1 MKSTSLYHWKA
12 AAFSLVAVALLPSAI
27 QSADHQP
34 STITVT
40 VIDALGRY
48 PLGNADVIDL
58 ASGQHRITDEQGQVR
73 LPWPNSAQL
82 RVRVREVGYQP
93 LERIL
98 QRATASPDSA
108 TFAMSKVA
116 YVIAPVMATSHCA
129 TTGDSA
135 SLALSVAVLD
145 QLKQGAEK
153 YIEFRRLYP
162 FEATVE
168 RRSALIPESGIAKRI
183 IVDREKF
190 RSENLDPKYR
200 PGNVVQYKWD
210 GSFLAPILFLSTLG
224 DSVFWQNHCFIARGI
239 ESYQGTR
246 AIRLEFSPSP
256 NVRGPD
262 WSGSA
267 VLDSAT
273 SYLLRLEFHLA
284 NLDTRKGL
292 VRLDGY
298 QTFSSPSPF
307 VMIPDSVVAIWW
319 IRKQSRDDPKWG
331 LRPDFVQSLH
341 IDSLKYRKGR
351 PPPYQAAKQ

>member
-1 MKSTSLYHWKA
+1 MKSTSLYWRSA
-12 AAFSLVAVALLPSAI
+12 ALSLLPLAHLPSTPLNYTAG
-27 QSADHQP
+27 QP
-34 STITVT
+34 STVAVT

-58 ASGQHRITDEQGQVR
+58 ASGLHRITDERGQVR
-73 LPWPNSAQL
+73 LQWPNSGQL
-82 RVRVREVGYQP
+82 RLRVREVGYQP
-93 LERIL
+93 LERTL
-98 QRATASPDSA
+98 LRATASEDST

-116 YVIAPVMATSHCA
+116 YVIAPVRATSHCA
-129 TTGDSA
+129 TTDDSA

-168 RRSALIPESGIAKRI
+168 RRSALITDSGTAKRI

-224 DSVFWQNHCFIARGI
+224 DSVFWQNHCFVARGI
-239 ESYQGTR
+239 EPYQGTR
-246 AIRLEFSPSP
+246 AIRIEFSPSP

-273 SYLLRLEFHLA
+273 SFLLRLEFHLA

-298 QTFSSPSPF
+298 QTFRSPSPF
-307 VMIPDSVVAIWW
+307 VMMPDSVVAIWW
-319 IRKQSRDDPKWG
+319 LREKTAGDPKWG

-351 PPPYQAAKQ
+351 PPPNRTEKP

>member
-1 MKSTSLYHWKA
+1 MPRNTRIAVVGAISIFAFAPVLSTPLD
-12 AAFSLVAVALLPSAI
+12 SAPR
-27 QSADHQP
+27 QP

-48 PLGNADVIDL
+48 PLANADVIDV
-58 ASGQHRITDEQGQVR
+58 ASGQHRITDEHGQVQ
-73 LPWPNSAQL
+73 LSWPNSGQL
-82 RVRVREVGYQP
+82 RLRVREVGYQP
-93 LERIL
+93 LERTL
-98 QRATASPDSA
+98 QRATAPPDST

-116 YVIAPVMATSHCA
+116 YVIAPVRATSSCA
-129 TTGDSA
+129 TTDDSA

-168 RRSALIPESGIAKRI
+168 RRSARIPETGIAKRI
-183 IVDREKF
+183 IVEREKF
-190 RSENLDPKYR
+190 SSENLDPKYR

-224 DSVFWQNHCFIARGI
+224 DSVFWQNHCFVARGI
-239 ESYQGTR
+239 ESYRGTR
-246 AIRLEFSPSP
+246 AIRMEFSPNP

-284 NLDTRKGL
+284 NLDSRKGL
-292 VRLDGY
+292 VQLDGY

-307 VMIPDSVVAIWW
+307 VMIPDSVIALWW
-319 IRKQSRDDPKWG
+319 IRKKSDDDPKWE